1 MFGII
6 LRLGKAGQWTYKQVK
21 VGSQAWKAAAK
32 GSKIK
37 GDDLGK
43 LVDKAKKLKNNRNKK
58 LKKSGTATKPA
69 AAPSQ
74 ATKPWH
80 NEAGKFKTLDKSAIA
95 KLPRPQ
101 AKLYREAVKKNRL
114 LEKKK
119 TIIGLRNVAEG
130 TANPIGR
137 ATRKALLLPAHVS
150 KTGGR
155 LRGAGKLAL
164 RGSLAAEL
172 GYLGGTLLRSGDA
185 DKDKDKDASA
195 TATAN
200 KVKTKATSTVD
211 QTDDKRSGRTK
222 ALRSEAPPAN
232 ADEKIEIA
240 KSRHGKYSPQAGR
253 ALGAQQGID
262 ISYDFP
268 GMSSKEYQEGL
279 DEGTISK
286 KLGKTK
292 EGKLTRQAKEELE
305 EKQYR
310 RHGGSVSANNYKLR
324 KKSSKKG
331 SASKKSSWNY

>member
-6 LRLGKAGQWTYKQVK
+6 LRLGKAGYWTYKQVK

-58 LKKSGTATKPA
+58 LKKSGTATKTVETT
-69 AAPSQ
+69 SK

-80 NEAGKFKTLDKSAIA
+80 TPAGKFKTLDKSAIA

-114 LEKKK
+114 LEKQK

-130 TANPIGR
+130 TANPIAR

-164 RGSLAAEL
+164 RGGLAAEL

-185 DKDKDKDASA
+185 DKDKDRDAS
-195 TATAN
+195 ATAN

-253 ALGAQQGID
+253 ALGAKHGID
-262 ISYDFP
+262 VSYDFP
-268 GMSSKEYQEGL
+268 GMSPGEYKKGL
-279 DEGTISK
+279 KAGTISK
-286 KLGKTK
+286 KLGRTDK
-292 EGKLTRQAKEELE
+292 EGKLTPQAKEELE
-305 EKQYR
+305 ERQMR